1 VQSREQ
7 LQVQKEIILMRL
19 IKPIYVALALGAIP
33 VAGCVAP
40 QASVSDEQQLSM
52 SGPEVVELWG
62 GLPPGAKPLP
72 AAESQVVNTKG
83 WRPITEIHNVS
94 TPSFTVF
101 RPAKG
106 QANGSAMVV
115 LPGGAF
121 GILAWDVEGTEVAEF
136 LAKRG
141 ITAFVLKYR
150 VNDPT
155 PEDLRAFMALMSDP
169 TKPPDAATLGKIL
182 RIKAEV
188 AVEDAM
194 QAMRLLRTNPARYGI
209 NPNRIGMMGFSA
221 GAITTLAVLQ
231 RADDGTRPNI
241 AAPIYG
247 LAIDTEVPAKTPP
260 LFMAVAKDD
269 PVMASASTDIQN
281 AWQAAGKA
289 SELHILESGEHG
301 FGLGRADTDSTRFP
315 DLLETWLRAQGF
327 IGSRS

>member
-1 VQSREQ
+1 
-7 LQVQKEIILMRL
+7 MRW
-19 IKPIYVALALGAIP
+19 IKPIYAALALAVIP
-33 VAGCVAP
+33 AAGCAAAP
-40 QASVSDEQQLSM
+40 ESGSGNAQLSA

-72 AAESQVVNTKG
+72 AAESQVVKKDG

-94 TPSFTVF
+94 TPSFTIF
-101 RPAKG
+101 RPAAG

-150 VNDPT
+150 VSDPT
-155 PEDLRAFMALMSDP
+155 AEDVKTFMALMPDP
-169 TKPPDAATLGKIL
+169 TKPPDAATLAKIL

-194 QAMRLLRTNPARYGI
+194 QAMRLLRANPAKYGI
-209 NPNRIGMMGFSA
+209 DPNRIGMMGFSA

-231 RADDGTRPNI
+231 RADDSTRPNI

-247 LAIDTEVPAKTPP
+247 LAIDSEVPAKTPP
-260 LFMAVAKDD
+260 LFMAAAKDD
-269 PVMASASTDIQN
+269 PVMATASADIQK
-281 AWQAAGKA
+281 AWQAAGRT

-301 FGLGRADTDSTRFP
+301 FGLGRAGTDSMRFP
-315 DLLETWLRAQGF
+315 GLLEAWLRAQGF
-327 IGSRS
+327 IKAGS